1 MKVEFCTSVP
11 MFFGHEISSTNNTL
25 RQQKI
30 ARLENEALP
39 EGAYLREIAVG
50 RIATRK
56 NKYFVVK
63 SENGN
68 VQELI
73 RYKLSSVHKIESIV
87 SKIEYES
94 RDNGVFLY
102 NIFTKV
108 ELHGCDAK
116 TLDSIIDRYQEVF
129 PGFFSEGKIPAGI
142 PMLDQSALD
151 KIAHFAGF
159 SLGNAQVSK
168 ISLCG
173 SYAEF
178 FAIFPEGQSADC
190 LVDAGKHYKVKDDQQ
205 FIDIEYASGKN
216 SRVISGYSIFGLI
229 TDDPDDAYK
238 IFKEMVFHVNYHWN
252 LIRDLRD
259 GVQQRF
265 LSLIAVE
272 AKASDLAKTI
282 KEIDRQSDLI
292 RALTYEADSISVCEW
307 AEERN
312 LYQSLWNGWKGDEL
326 VGATSGYIED
336 VKSSVSRRYDERTS
350 EYEGIIQILLTFITL
365 LTIVSIVFQT
375 VDFVYS
381 SSEPMSQMWPQNIV
395 RLYWLIFTA
404 IFFAVVFMASLV
416 VRSRQK

>member
-1 MKVEFCTSVP
+1 LKVEFCTSVP

-30 ARLENEALP
+30 ALEDNPAF
-39 EGAYLREIAVG
+39 EGAYLRPIAVD
-50 RIATRK
+50 RIARRK
-56 NKYFVVK
+56 NSYFVVNSR
-63 SENGN
+63 SEYIEEIARNG
-68 VQELI
+68 
-73 RYKLSSVHKIESIV
+73 LSSAKTVV
-87 SKIEYES
+87 SVATSVEYES
-94 RDNGVFLY
+94 RDYGVFLC
-102 NIFTKV
+102 NIFTIV
-108 ELHGCDAK
+108 EFKGCDAK
-116 TLDSIIDRYQEVF
+116 TLDNIIDMYQEFF
-129 PGFFSEGKIPAGI
+129 PRLFSRGKIPEGI
-142 PMLDQSALD
+142 SILDQSALD
-151 KIAHFAGF
+151 KIARFAGV
-159 SLGNAQVSK
+159 SPEDAQISK
-168 ISLCG
+168 VSLCG

-190 LVDAGKHYKVKDDQQ
+190 PVDAGKHYKVKDDQQ

-229 TDDPDDAYK
+229 TDDPDEAYK

-265 LSLIAVE
+265 LNLIADE
-272 AKASDLAKTI
+272 AKASVLAKTI

-350 EYEGIIQILLTFITL
+350 KYEGIIQILLTFITL

-395 RLYWLIFTA
+395 RLYWFGFTS
-404 IFFAVVFMASLV
+404 IFFAVVFIASLA